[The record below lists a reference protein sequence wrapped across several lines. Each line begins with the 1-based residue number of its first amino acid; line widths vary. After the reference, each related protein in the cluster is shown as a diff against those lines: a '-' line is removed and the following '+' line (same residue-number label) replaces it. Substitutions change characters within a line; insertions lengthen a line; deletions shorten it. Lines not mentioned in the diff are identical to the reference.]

1 MSEHALILGGR
12 RLARPKSEDKRRAI
26 LDAAM
31 ELFAERGIGHAPT
44 SAISTAAGVA
54 EGTLFTYFK
63 TKDELLNE
71 LYRELRKEMDRE
83 MGDYPFTADV
93 YTRLRHVWDRYLS
106 LAMRYPKRL
115 KVLQQLRA
123 SGRLLKDS
131 EAPNMTIMEL
141 LHTTKEAAEKG
152 GLRHASAEF
161 LVLLFRA
168 QAEATVEFIGAHRE
182 LELESRE
189 LGFELIWR
197 SLTGNKLSAFIE

>member
-1 MSEHALILGGR
+1 M
-12 RLARPKSEDKRRAI
+12 ARPKSENKRKAI
-26 LDAAM
+26 LEAAM
-31 ELFAERGIGHAPT
+31 DTFAERGIGHAPT
-44 SAISTAAGVA
+44 SAISAAAGVA

-83 MGDYPFTADV
+83 LVDYPFTADPQ
-93 YTRLRHVWDRYLS
+93 TRLRYVWDRYLS

-131 EAPNMTIMEL
+131 EAPNMAIVQL
-141 LHTTKEAAEKG
+141 LHTTREASEMG
-152 GLRHASAEF
+152 GIRHASAEF

-168 QAEATVEFIGAHRE
+168 HAEATVEFIGAHRD
-182 LELESRE
+182 LESESRE
-189 LGFELIWR
+189 LGFKLIWR
-197 SLTGNKLSAFIE
+197 SLTGA